1 VVASERVGDVDVL
14 RERVRV
20 YFEDQP
26 PKVFPAAEVRL
37 VSPPGAEPAASA
49 GADPREPAPG
59 DETPPD
65 EAPSE

>member
-1 VVASERVGDVDVL
+1 VGRVGDVDVL

-37 VSPPGAEPAASA
+37 VNPPPGENPSSA
-49 GADPREPAPG
+49 GAAPAEPTPR

-65 EAPSE
+65 GAPSE